1 MNPLLFFLTGKTGG
15 PLKPEF
21 FVSKLGVLMIFFV
34 NGIQLSI
41 GSTSDLKATFK
52 LNAFIQSYNM
62 LFIPVHSSHILF
74 AKGLKMASSIVFTVS
89 YSALYSINLYAVLT
103 VCV

>member
-1 MNPLLFFLTGKTGG
+1 MNLLLFLITGKTGG

-62 LFIPVHSSHILF
+62 LFIPVRLF
-74 AKGLKMASSIVFTVS
+74 HVYVQYCYGLICFK
-89 YSALYSINLYAVLT
+89 
-103 VCV
+103 